1 MGLNSLLWVS
11 RRLASLL
18 LLKVTPN
25 GNANPVN
32 PLNLRSQPCL
42 RDRVR
47 LIDRGSGDV
56 IVSAG
61 FLNFLHEHIESR

>member
-25 GNANPVN
+25 ENANPVN
-32 PLNLRSQPCL
+32 PLKLRSQPCL

-47 LIDRGSGDV
+47 LIGGGGGDV
-56 IVSAG
+56 TASAG
-61 FLNFLHEHIESR
+61 FLNFLDEDIQGR